1 MGREDAG
8 GGAGQRRT
16 RPAQEPDT
24 RDGARGAGVGRA
36 GGGRGRGPGGGE
48 AEAAGPGVPG
58 PLRGRTPGP
67 RLRLR
72 VHAAPAPLLAGPG
85 LTPCRVRPQRATS
98 AKTPFPGEATF

>member
-48 AEAAGPGVPG
+48 ERRQGRVSQGPCGDA
-58 PLRGRTPGP
+58 RQ
-67 RLRLR
+67 
-72 VHAAPAPLLAGPG
+72 APASASASTPRPPPSSRGP
-85 LTPCRVRPQRATS
+85 A
-98 AKTPFPGEATF
+98 